1 MVSAMDF
8 DARPILVF
16 WEATRACPLACRHC
30 RASAVLEPPPG
41 ELSTD
46 QALAFVDSLTGFGR
60 PHPVLVITGG
70 DAMLRPDLPDLLA
83 RARDARIP
91 VALAPSV
98 TPTLPGRIPGLRA
111 AGVKMVS
118 ISLDGAAA
126 ATHEGIRGV
135 PDHFERTLEAIRAL
149 RAAGLPVQ
157 VNTVVAKEN
166 VRELPAVAEIVRG
179 LGASVWELF
188 FLVQVG
194 RGAAMTELD
203 PAEAEDVC
211 RFLVDASRYGF
222 VVRTVEAPFFRRVV
236 AGDALPARAL
246 YRDLAGELRD
256 RLGAPGP
263 RSKAQT
269 KGTRDGKGIV
279 FVSSTGDVSPSG
291 FLPVTLGNV
300 TEQTLVELYRDSPLL
315 RDIRRGAFSGRCGEC
330 AYRDLCGGSRA
341 RSFAASGD
349 PLGEDPA
356 CGWVPTAAPARRRQA
371 A

>member
-1 MVSAMDF
+1 MDF

-83 RARDARIP
+83 RARDAHIP

-98 TPTLPGRIPGLRA
+98 TPTLPERIPGLRA
-111 AGVKMVS
+111 AGVKMIS
-118 ISLDGAAA
+118 ISLDGAVPE
-126 ATHEGIRGV
+126 THEGIRGV
-135 PDHFERTLEAIRAL
+135 PGHFERTLESIRGL
-149 RAAGLPVQ
+149 RSSGLPVQ
-157 VNTVVAKEN
+157 VNTAVMKEN
-166 VRELPAVAEIVRG
+166 VGELPAVAELVHQ
-179 LGASVWELF
+179 LDASVWELF
-188 FLVQVG
+188 FLVRVG
-194 RGAAMTELD
+194 RGAGMTELD
-203 PAEAEDVC
+203 PGEAEDVC
-211 RFLVDASRYGF
+211 RFLADASRYDF
-222 VVRTVEAPFFRRVV
+222 VVRTVEAPFFRRMV
-236 AGDALPARAL
+236 AGDGLPAGAL
-246 YRDLAGELRD
+246 YHRLAEDLRS

-263 RSKAQT
+263 RSRAQT

-279 FVSSTGDVSPSG
+279 FVSSRGEVSPSG

-300 TEQTLVELYRDSPLL
+300 TRRTLVELYRESPLL
-315 RDIRRGAFSGRCGEC
+315 REIRRGAFSGRCGEC
-330 AYRDLCGGSRA
+330 TYRDLCGGSRA
-341 RSFAASGD
+341 RSFAATGD

-356 CGWVPTAAPARRRQA
+356 CGWVPTAATARRRQA